1 MSPEELFKLK
11 QKIDKKIQE
20 FQNQQKSQPSTETV
34 LKNSQFGVHNRV
46 DHTALTVQ
54 NTSQNKLLMND
65 TFPFR
70 DSQILTLSKDS
81 LTDMDNFT
89 VNQTYIDSDVSILEI
104 KKNIEQMRK
113 GLLSGSKINIEENIL
128 DGITY

>member
-1 MSPEELFKLK
+1 MRLK
-11 QKIDKKIQE
+11 QKIDMKIEE
-20 FQNQQKSQPSTETV
+20 FKNNQKSQPSTETV
-34 LKNSQFGVHNRV
+34 QKNSQYGNHKRV
-46 DHTALTVQ
+46 DHNAPTVQ
-54 NTSQNKLLMND
+54 NTSQNIAIMNE

-81 LTDMDNFT
+81 ITDMDNFT

-113 GLLSGSKINIEENIL
+113 GLLSGSKINIEDNIL